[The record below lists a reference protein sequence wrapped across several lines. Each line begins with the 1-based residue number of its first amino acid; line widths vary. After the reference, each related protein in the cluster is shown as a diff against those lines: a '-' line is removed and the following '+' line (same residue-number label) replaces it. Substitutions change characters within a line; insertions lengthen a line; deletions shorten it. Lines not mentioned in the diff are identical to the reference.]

1 MGLGSKGIEVP
12 ASEELG
18 RMASFANKDVVVG
31 VPNMA
36 VAPSAPGAAESSV
49 VREEVLPISAPSW
62 RFEEEPRAG
71 GGVKEPEAS
80 PRGLG
85 EAVTVPSA
93 P

>member
-1 MGLGSKGIEVP
+1 MNKPSIYSPFRYSPLVARVP
-12 ASEELG
+12 LERNL
-18 RMASFANKDVVVG
+18 DI
-31 VPNMA
+31 
-36 VAPSAPGAAESSV
+36 PSAPGAAESSV

-85 EAVTVPSA
+85 EAVTVPAKVTKISG
-93 P
+93 